1 MNLTP
6 GNRHFIEAC
15 NGMPLMLRYT
25 IYLNSMINVTKNA
38 FKMVSEMLRNRIE
51 RRSKLIQKRYKN
63 PAVKKWLRKKKKK
76 PKKTHLQLKNYFLA
90 KRV

>member
-6 GNRHFIEAC
+6 MNRNSIKAC

-38 FKMVSEMLRNRIE
+38 FKIVSEMLQNKIKRG
-51 RRSKLIQKRYKN
+51 SKLIQKRYKN
-63 PAVKKWLRKKKKK
+63 PAEKTLLRKKKT
-76 PKKTHLQLKNYFLA
+76 KTQENALVNDKLFLS
-90 KRV
+90 